1 MRFQA
6 VLRIPFTHVIRKRVP
21 SFPFNKHGPAA
32 NDWRNALKG
41 NDRIGLMKLFHAF
54 LTKALPTNGGTDGGT
69 DGGMDGGADG
79 GTDGGTDGRTDGRT
93 DGWTDGWTDGR
104 KGRTD

>member
-41 NDRIGLMKLFHAF
+41 NDRIGLIKLFRAF
-54 LTKALPTNGGTDGGT
+54 FTKALHTDGPT
-69 DGGMDGGADG
+69 DRR
-79 GTDGGTDGRTDGRT
+79 TDRRTDGPT
-93 DGWTDGWTDGR
+93 DGHTLL
-104 KGRTD
+104 